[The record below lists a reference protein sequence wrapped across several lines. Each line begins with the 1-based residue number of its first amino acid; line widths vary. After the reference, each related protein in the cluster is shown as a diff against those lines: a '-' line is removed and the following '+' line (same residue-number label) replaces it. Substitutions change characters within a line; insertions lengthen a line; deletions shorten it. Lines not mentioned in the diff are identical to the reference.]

1 MLGEVPV
8 GYFGSLHPKVLQ
20 NFELPQT
27 TWYFEVDLTLL
38 SRAINTDSKYVEPN
52 KYPSISRELNFLL
65 ERTRSTGEVA
75 RMISEVD
82 SRIHSLSIAD
92 VYEHDKIGK
101 DKKSVTFSFVIEDHT
116 KTITDEEALSLQ
128 NTIIQTL
135 EKQSI
140 YLRR

>member
-1 MLGEVPV
+1 MSEDLPV
-8 GYFGSLHPKVLQ
+8 GCFGTLHPKVLQ

-27 TWYFEVDLTLL
+27 AWYFEVDLELL
-38 SRAINTDSKYVEPN
+38 SRAIHTNSKYIEPN

-82 SRIHSLSIAD
+82 RRIHSLSVAD

-101 DKKSVTFSFVIEDHT
+101 DKKSVTFSFVIEDYT
-116 KTITDEEALSLQ
+116 KTITDEEAQSLQ